1 MQKCRVLTKI
11 PCRWSFNPSY
21 MHTFAVTENYFV
33 LIEQSLCISLA
44 RVLQLTITHGP
55 MTDAF
60 AWYGNEPVCT
70 PRIESSFLAY
80 INVYTQV
87 RFRLINRHT
96 MAEHDEYIY
105 LAPVFFFLHTI
116 NAYEDNNNIV
126 IDICCYENA
135 DMLQCMTIEELEVR
149 IQQISFNLY
158 IIEVYFVERST
169 ESRLC

>member
-1 MQKCRVLTKI
+1 
-11 PCRWSFNPSY
+11 
-21 MHTFAVTENYFV
+21 
-33 LIEQSLCISLA
+33 
-44 RVLQLTITHGP
+44 
-55 MTDAF
+55 
-60 AWYGNEPVCT
+60 
-70 PRIESSFLAY
+70 
-80 INVYTQV
+80 
-87 RFRLINRHT
+87 